1 MKASDETLESLTRVE
16 VAAARGTAAALA
28 TRPQQTPG
36 WQAIAVAVAILGSI
50 VWFGIDFSGRLGRIE
65 GQLTILM
72 QTVQEGRSRSER
84 GEVPEFQPALP
95 VGAGNAS
102 VQDARK
108 RPGS

>member
-1 MKASDETLESLTRVE
+1 MAKSLTRVGLA
-16 VAAARGTAAALA
+16 VARGTAAALA

-36 WQAIAVAVAILGSI
+36 WRALVVAVAILGSI

-72 QTVQEGRSRSER
+72 QTVQEGRSRSGH
-84 GEVPEFQPALP
+84 GEASEFQPAVP
-95 VGAGNAS
+95 AGAGNAS

>member
-1 MKASDETLESLTRVE
+1 M
-16 VAAARGTAAALA
+16 
-28 TRPQQTPG
+28 
-36 WQAIAVAVAILGSI
+36 AVAILGSI

-95 VGAGNAS
+95 AGAGNAS

>member
-1 MKASDETLESLTRVE
+1 MLIAPAPILGCLRSANDMQEWLGQVE
-16 VAAARGTAAALA
+16 VAAARG
-28 TRPQQTPG
+28 
-36 WQAIAVAVAILGSI
+36 VAVAILGSI

-65 GQLTILM
+65 AQLTILM

-84 GEVPEFQPALP
+84 GEVPEFQPALRA
-95 VGAGNAS
+95 GAGNAS